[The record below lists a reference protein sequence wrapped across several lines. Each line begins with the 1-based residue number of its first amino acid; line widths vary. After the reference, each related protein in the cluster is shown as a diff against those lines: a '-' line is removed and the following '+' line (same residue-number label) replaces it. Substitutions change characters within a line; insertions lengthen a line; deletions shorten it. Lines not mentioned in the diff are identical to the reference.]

1 MKYFIPS
8 LLISIVVLTVSCNNE
23 KQQSA
28 RATAPPDSTIT
39 LPEGFSASV
48 FADSLGSA
56 RHIAINSNGDIFVK
70 LGGIKNGHGILR
82 LRDTNNDGVAD
93 SISGF
98 GTYGGTGIAI
108 KNGYLYASSNDDVY
122 RYKLAEDGIPDT
134 ASVQMIIAGLFE
146 CGTRCCCGAVQP

>member
-1 MKYFIPS
+1 
-8 LLISIVVLTVSCNNE
+8 ISIAVLTVSCSNE

-28 RATAPPDSTIT
+28 RATPSPDSTIT

-56 RHIAINSNGDIFVK
+56 RHIAIDSNGDIFVK

-82 LRDTNNDGVAD
+82 LRDTNNDGAAD

-98 GTYGGTGIAI
+98 GDYGGTGIAI
-108 KNGYLYASSNDDVY
+108 KNGY
-122 RYKLAEDGIPDT
+122 
-134 ASVQMIIAGLFE
+134 
-146 CGTRCCCGAVQP
+146 